1 MLIGIL
7 QCGHAPDDVQS
18 LHGDFDTMFSALLQG
33 YGFNFKTW
41 NVVDDEF
48 PTSPTEADGWLITGS
63 KHGVYEEH
71 AFIASL
77 SALIT
82 EIYTSARPM
91 VGVCFGHQMIAKALG
106 GTVKKFDGGWAIGRQ
121 GYTFG
126 AHGAITLNAWHQDQV
141 ITLPPDANVIA
152 ESDFCKFSAL
162 VYEGNAY
169 SIQPHPEF
177 SNPVFSDYVSA
188 RRDSPAYPAD
198 LMERAEQATNI
209 PIQDGLIADD
219 IASFFKGTFKPEVLV

>member
-71 AFIASL
+71 AFIAPL

-82 EIYTSARPM
+82 EIYT
-91 VGVCFGHQMIAKALG
+91 
-106 GTVKKFDGGWAIGRQ
+106 
-121 GYTFG
+121 
-126 AHGAITLNAWHQDQV
+126 
-141 ITLPPDANVIA
+141 
-152 ESDFCKFSAL
+152 
-162 VYEGNAY
+162 
-169 SIQPHPEF
+169 
-177 SNPVFSDYVSA
+177 SA